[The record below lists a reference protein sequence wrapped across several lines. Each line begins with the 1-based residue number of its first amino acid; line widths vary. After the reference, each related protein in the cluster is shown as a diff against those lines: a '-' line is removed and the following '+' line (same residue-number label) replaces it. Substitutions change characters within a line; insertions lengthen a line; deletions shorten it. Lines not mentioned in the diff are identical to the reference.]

1 MRRVVITGMGTI
13 NPIGNNLDE
22 TWENIKKGV
31 CGVDFIK
38 QIDTTDFKVKIGAE
52 VKDYEP
58 EKFLDRK
65 EVRRLDKYTQFAIIA
80 FREAVKESGLN
91 MEEEDPYR
99 CGTIISSG
107 IGGLKTIEAEH
118 VKGQARGF
126 DKISPYFIPMSIANI
141 AAGEIAIASG
151 FKGVCESIVTACASG
166 SNAVGEA
173 FHYIRDDYAD
183 VMICGGSEACIS
195 NLGFGGF
202 VAMKALNAGNDPA
215 RASIPFDAERGGF
228 VMAEGSGILLIEELE
243 HAKKRGA
250 KIYAEI
256 VGYGATCDA
265 HHITA
270 PDPTGMG
277 AANCMIKAVKDAG
290 IEPEQVD
297 YINAHGTSTRL
308 NDAGETKAI
317 KIAFGDHANKLMVS
331 TTKSMTCNL
340 LGGSG
345 ALEAIICAK
354 ALQDSYVPATINYKV
369 PDPECDLDIVPNEGR
384 NVDIKYAASNSL
396 GFGGHNACLVLKK
409 WEEE

>member
-13 NPIGNNLDE
+13 NPIGHNLEE
-22 TWENIKKGV
+22 TWDSVKKGV
-31 CGVDFIK
+31 CGIDFIK
-38 QIDTTDFKVKIGAE
+38 QMDTEQFKVKIAAE

-58 EKFLDRK
+58 EKYLDKK
-65 EVRRLDKYTQFAIIA
+65 EARRMDKYTQFAIIA
-80 FREAVKESGLN
+80 AKEAFNDSGISIEN
-91 MEEEDPYR
+91 EDPYR

-107 IGGLKTIEAEH
+107 IGGLKTLESEH
-118 VKGQARGF
+118 VKGTERGF
-126 DKISPYFIPMSIANI
+126 EKISPFFIPMSIANM
-141 AAGEIAIASG
+141 AAGEMAIRTG

-183 VMICGGSEACIS
+183 VMLCGGSEAVIC
-195 NLGFGGF
+195 NMGLGGF
-202 VAMKALNAGNDPA
+202 IVMKALNTGNDPM

-228 VMAEGSGILLIEELE
+228 VMGEGSGILVMEELE
-243 HAKKRGA
+243 HAKARGA
-250 KIYAEI
+250 KIYGEV

-277 AANCMIKAVKDAG
+277 AANCMLKAVKDAG
-290 IEPEQVD
+290 IEPDKID
-297 YINAHGTSTRL
+297 YINAHGTSTHL
-308 NDAGETKAI
+308 NDAGETAAI
-317 KIAFGDHANKLMVS
+317 KIAFGDHAKELMVS
-331 TTKSMTCNL
+331 STKSMTGHL

-345 ALEAIICAK
+345 ALEAIISVK

-396 GFGGHNACLVLKK
+396 GFGGHNACLVFKK